1 MIEGN
6 DISLQNG
13 NLRIGS
19 VSYTVKEFI
28 DAVESGVVGFN
39 NAKLDTDEIFCN
51 CKLKKCLLNLQMKV
65 FQEMLK
71 NCGSMRCKNDELK
84 AQRDFLF
91 IANWLMEHLAEE
103 DKVEQ
108 LHNIYE
114 GILSCGSIC
123 DDLLD
128 NKNCGCNG

>member
-65 FQEMLK
+65 FRRLT
-71 NCGSMRCKNDELK
+71 
-84 AQRDFLF
+84 
-91 IANWLMEHLAEE
+91 
-103 DKVEQ
+103 
-108 LHNIYE
+108 YE
-114 GILSCGSIC
+114 
-123 DDLLD
+123 
-128 NKNCGCNG
+128 